1 VPAFPTPI
9 GVDTITSISRRII
22 REEATDVYYLGSP
35 LTWRLFKQNKVVRRG
50 GFQIESRF
58 IYAPWN
64 TGGAFYGPEVLNVT
78 PTDNEV
84 SGAWEWKEYYTNV
97 TLDQRSLIRADS
109 EYAAANYVVEQCE
122 LAKMDLRDKIAWG
135 IWSNGTNPNAIDGLY
150 EVVDN
155 SLWSS
160 QYAGL
165 SRASYPFL
173 NAQVNSTA
181 TTLTLSSLSNLWD
194 SCSKGARSPSLIV
207 SARKYLTQY
216 ENLITAHVQYNTPT
230 VVVDQTYANGGFSG
244 GLFRGQPWFVDEH
257 ITTKRYSGGT
267 TTKTKGKG
275 GQLFMLNEDYFEL
288 VVNQNGDFTVR
299 DFQQPTNQFVITSLT
314 YVALNLIC
322 TNPQLQGKFSYL
334 A

>member
-1 VPAFPTPI
+1 MPAFPTPI

-58 IYAPWN
+58 VYAPWT

-78 PTDNEV
+78 PTDNEI

-122 LAKMDLRDKIAWG
+122 LAKMDLRDKIAYG
-135 IWSNGTNPNAIDGLY
+135 IWSNGSNPNAIDGVY

-155 SLWSS
+155 GTISKK
-160 QYAGL
+160 YAGL
-165 SRASYPFL
+165 TRTSYPFL
-173 NAQVNSTA
+173 KAQVTSS
-181 TTLTLSSLSNLWD
+181 TLTLSLAALSTLWD
-194 SCSKGARSPSLIV
+194 LASKGARSPSLII
-207 SARKYLTQY
+207 STRANLTRY
-216 ENLITAHVQYNTPT
+216 ENLITKQVQYTTPT

-244 GLFRGQPWFVDEH
+244 SLFRGQPWMVDEH
-257 ITTKRYSGGT
+257 ITPTGT
-267 TTKTKGKG
+267 QGT
-275 GQLFMLNEDYFEL
+275 LFMLDESYFEL

-322 TNPQLQGKFSYL
+322 TNPQVQAKFTAL
-334 A
+334 NG